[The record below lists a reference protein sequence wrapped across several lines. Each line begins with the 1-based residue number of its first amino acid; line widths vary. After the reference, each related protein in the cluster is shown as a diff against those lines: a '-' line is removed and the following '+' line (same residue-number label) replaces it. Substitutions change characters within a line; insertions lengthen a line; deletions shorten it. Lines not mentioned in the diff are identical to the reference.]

1 MFILDTALTRKTT
14 VFPAKKRM
22 SNKKIAMTMEKSR
35 KDPHTFISQHVY
47 VSCDNGRKTCRRRY
61 VSFPLSAAHTFMF
74 HAASHC
80 LTNEDDRKWLLTLI
94 FLVTGVK
101 LWWQKNVCDTYGF
114 YPWSLSTFSGHYSKS
129 TSIRR

>member
-1 MFILDTALTRKTT
+1 MCILGYCFDKEKN
-14 VFPAKKRM
+14 VSPAKKRM

-47 VSCDNGRKTCRRRY
+47 VSCDNGRKTYRRRY

-74 HAASHC
+74 HTASHC
-80 LTNEDDRKWLLTLI
+80 LTNEDDRKWLLTFI
-94 FLVTGVK
+94 FLVTWVK

-114 YPWSLSTFSGHYSKS
+114 YP
-129 TSIRR
+129 